1 MADSKLARTERN
13 MVIVEK
19 LKKLEDDQT
28 GLVAVI
34 NEIFKILWHDGL
46 VYKLKVEPEK
56 VGPHKTNRGGTG
68 VCGAGE
74 GATRALHVWVEFED
88 GLRQEEVHA

>member
-1 MADSKLARTERN
+1 MADSKLAGTEHN

-34 NEIFKILWHDGL
+34 NEIFKLLELDGL
-46 VYKLKVEPEK
+46 VYKLKVEPAK
-56 VGPHKTNRGGTG
+56 SRPSQDKPRRHGR
-68 VCGAGE
+68 
-74 GATRALHVWVEFED
+74 
-88 GLRQEEVHA
+88 LRENSPSTPKEHHGHRVLGRNH